1 VSLMK
6 TKRTTGGVAEIG
18 ERAKS
23 AAAQA
28 VPIGKRAG
36 TTAAQGARQ
45 GVQGAREWAAPRLED
60 ATDVVATAG
69 TTAVQGVRQGV
80 QTAKEWAAPRLE
92 DAVQGAREWAAPKLE
107 DAAEAVTAS
116 VAPKVSS
123 ALRST
128 AAQVRPEKSGKTG
141 IRKLLDWRWL
151 LGVGAVLAAAG
162 ATTAI
167 TMKRRYASATAEAKD
182 ATEASEDGHQA
193 DPTDETT
200 THADVNGQVT
210 TSGKHE

>member
-1 VSLMK
+1 MSLMK
-6 TKRTTGGVAEIG
+6 TKRTTGGVAVIG

-60 ATDVVATAG
+60 AA
-69 TTAVQGVRQGV
+69 
-80 QTAKEWAAPRLE
+80 
-92 DAVQGAREWAAPKLE
+92 DAV
-107 DAAEAVTAS
+107 TTS

-141 IRKLLDWRWL
+141 IRRLLDWRWL

-167 TMKRRYASATAEAKD
+167 TMKRRYSSATAEAKD

-193 DPTDETT
+193 EATDAA
-200 THADVNGQVT
+200 THAEVNGQVT
-210 TSGKHE
+210 TSGKRE

>member
-1 VSLMK
+1 MSLMK

-45 GVQGAREWAAPRLED
+45 GVQGAREWAAPRIED

-80 QTAKEWAAPRLE
+80 QNAKEWAAPRIE
-92 DAVQGAREWAAPKLE
+92 DAVQGAREWAAPRLE
-107 DAAEAVTAS
+107 DVAEAVTAS

-193 DPTDETT
+193 EATDTAS
-200 THADVNGQVT
+200 HADVNGQVT

>member
-6 TKRTTGGVAEIG
+6 SKRTTEGAAVIA

-28 VPIGKRAG
+28 VPMGKRVG

-45 GVQGAREWAAPRLED
+45 GVQGAREWVAPKLED
-60 ATDVVATAG
+60 ATDTVAEAVTAAG
-69 TTAVQGVRQGV
+69 STAVQGVRQGV
-80 QTAKEWAAPRLE
+80 QTAREWAAPRIE

-107 DAAEAVTAS
+107 EAADAVTTT

-128 AAQVRPEKSGKTG
+128 AQQVRPASSKTG
-141 IRKLLDWRWL
+141 VRRLLNWRWL
-151 LGVGAVLAAAG
+151 LGIGVVAAG
-162 ATTAI
+162 AGAAAAV
-167 TMKRRYASATAEAKD
+167 TMRRRYTSATAEAKD
-182 ATEASEDGHQA
+182 ATEVPDA
-193 DPTDETT
+193 DPGTDPAVGSE
-200 THADVNGQVT
+200 ANGRVT
-210 TSGKHE
+210 TPGT